1 MLACRLC
8 RIPLSA
14 DPTLNKGCAV
24 CDPVRRNL
32 VAVGE
37 DEEERPS
44 IAGVGNEAMT
54 AVRDQIRFLKA
65 QLKDDKES
73 AKAVKFESRLLAATN
88 TLAKL
93 TGEVRK
99 LQDDGYKVVEAMSFQ
114 ERLEM
119 FLGWYMD
126 LPPAYR
132 LMMRERMAEHEVH
145 VSAPVDGQDVANVRD
160 N

>member
-8 RIPLSA
+8 RVPLSA
-14 DPTLNKGCAV
+14 EKGCAV
-24 CDPVRRNL
+24 CDTVRRNL

-44 IAGVGNEAMT
+44 IAGVGNEAMS
-54 AVRDQIRFLKA
+54 AVRDQIRHLKSK
-65 QLKDDKES
+65 LKDDKDS
-73 AKAVKFESRLLAATN
+73 AAAVKFEARLLAATN

-99 LQDDGYKVVEAMSFQ
+99 LQDDGYKVVEAMSFT
-114 ERLEM
+114 ERMEM
-119 FLGWYMD
+119 FLGWYME
-126 LPPAYR
+126 LPSAYR
-132 LMMRERMAEHEVH
+132 LALRERMTDYEAHI
-145 VSAPVDGQDVANVRD
+145 SAPVKAGEATDVRD